1 VLHARLQKKAKRQID
16 HAFALTGGPDG
27 LTMSRAAFA
36 PLIKFT
42 CHTEDFIQLV
52 DEIDVC
58 EADFFDETPE

>member
-1 VLHARLQKKAKRQID
+1 
-16 HAFALTGGPDG
+16 
-27 LTMSRAAFA
+27 MSRAAFA